1 MINLRSVN
9 RTMAMKLV
17 VIAVGML
24 AFGYA
29 LGPIYNAISEMT
41 GINVLALAE
50 RAAANPCYPA
60 SSSAN
65 DGHHNL
71 NAMGSIRPSI
81 QVTTGS

>member
-29 LGPIYNAISEMT
+29 LGPIYNAICELT

-50 RAAANPCYPA
+50 RAAANPFCPA
-60 SSSAN
+60 SPSASN
-65 DGHHNL
+65 CHHSL
-71 NAMGSIRPSI
+71 EAMGSIWPSI
-81 QVTTGS
+81 QATTGS